1 MFLPVVKPI
10 VRTILRILSIIL
22 FILTVLCAYSGRINP
37 TYSTLPGIAIM
48 VMPYMAMATMIVTV
62 LWFTAGRWITGSLG
76 VLALIGA
83 WGPISSAVPF
93 KFSRNP
99 REGKDS
105 FTLMTWNWL
114 DGTDAQ
120 NKTDFTTGRNK
131 SIDYILEQDADIV
144 ALQECDVLCDS
155 LTPNF
160 SKYAGRLR
168 KQYPYISCQPNRDSH
183 ILSKFPITNIPSEIM
198 AKRMLGHDAGGS
210 DSKDLPLN
218 RYTFYEVNVHGHK
231 LLLVSVHLFSPGL
244 SDDERDVV
252 TGIHGINSAK
262 SSINEFRGQIKNKIR
277 TSLIQHTGDLS
288 LMCEI
293 LKNYTG
299 PIVICGDF
307 NDVPESYAW
316 RIMTAN
322 GFKDAYA
329 EVGFGHLITY
339 NKHLF
344 WFHIDQ
350 IMYRGDL
357 RPLYVKKGHI
367 KTSDHNPLKA
377 SFEFD

>member
-1 MFLPVVKPI
+1 M
-10 VRTILRILSIIL
+10 
-22 FILTVLCAYSGRINP
+22 
-37 TYSTLPGIAIM
+37 AI
-48 VMPYMAMATMIVTV
+48 ATMIVTA
-62 LWFTAGRWITGSLG
+62 LWLVTGRWITGALG
-76 VLALIGA
+76 ILALIGA

-105 FTLMTWNWL
+105 FTLMTWNWY
-114 DGTDAQ
+114 DGIDLQ
-120 NKTDFTTGRNK
+120 YKTDFSTGQNK
-131 SIDYILEQDADIV
+131 SLDYILEQDADIV
-144 ALQECDVLCDS
+144 AIQECPILDDS
-155 LTPNF
+155 MTPNF
-160 SKYAGRLR
+160 SKYEDRLR
-168 KQYPYISCQPNRDSH
+168 KQYPYIVNQPKRDSH

-210 DSKDLPLN
+210 DSRDLPLN
-218 RYTFYEVNVHGHK
+218 HYTFYEADVRGHK
-231 LLLVSVHLFSPGL
+231 LLLVSVHLLSPGL
-244 SDDERDVV
+244 SGDERDVV

-262 SSINEFRGQIKNKIR
+262 SSIREFRGQIKDKIR
-277 TSLIQHTGDLS
+277 ASLIQHTRDLT
-288 LMCEI
+288 LLCEV

-299 PIVICGDF
+299 PVVICGDF

-322 GFKDAYA
+322 GFKDAYS
-329 EVGFGHLITY
+329 EVGFGHLATY

-357 RPLYVKKGHI
+357 RPLYVKKGRI
-367 KTSDHNPLKA
+367 KTSDHYPLKA